1 MAAVSMVE
9 LRELDDRELLLRRHD
24 IVQELVAF
32 KFQRATGQLDNT
44 AKVPQLRR
52 DLARIKTL
60 IRQREIEAKLPKGG
74 LEAQVGSLKD
84 DIGKGYSKIRER
96 FGMKA

>member
-1 MAAVSMVE
+1 MASAGLVE

-60 IRQREIEAKLPKGG
+60 IRQREIEAKLQKGG
-74 LEAQVGSLKD
+74 IEAQVGSLKD
-84 DIGKGYSKIRER
+84 EIGKGYSKIRER

>member
-1 MAAVSMVE
+1 MPGMSE
-9 LRELDDRELLLRRHD
+9 LLELDDREILLRRHD

-32 KFQRATGQLDNT
+32 KFQKATGQLENT
-44 AKVPQLRR
+44 ARVTQLRR

-60 IRQREIEAKLPKGG
+60 IRRREIDEQLPKGG
-74 LEAQVGSLKD
+74 LETRVGSLKD

>member
-1 MAAVSMVE
+1 MPGMGE
-9 LRELDDRELLLRRHD
+9 IQELDDRELLLRRHD

-32 KFQRATGQLDNT
+32 KFQKATGQLDNT
-44 AKVPQLRR
+44 ARMPQLRR

-60 IRQREIEAKLPKGG
+60 IRQREIEAELPKGG
-74 LEAQVGSLKD
+74 LEARVGSLKD
-84 DIGKGYSKIRER
+84 DIGKGFSKIRER